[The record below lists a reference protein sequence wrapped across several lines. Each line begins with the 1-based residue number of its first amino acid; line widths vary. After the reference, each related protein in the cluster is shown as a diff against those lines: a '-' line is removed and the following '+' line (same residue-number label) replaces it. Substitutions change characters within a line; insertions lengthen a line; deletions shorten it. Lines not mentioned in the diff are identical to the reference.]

1 MEIWLFAAVGLGA
14 VLIGGTILVVSK
26 KKKGAEAYPTREEE
40 EYEIVEEEAP
50 IPSIAVSEDEETG
63 CPEEIKRRLLDR
75 QRQIFKDAHKVYIVL
90 NNLLKNKN
98 LPPELKKEFET
109 FMRSYSRL
117 KELEE
122 EIQVYPFSDCDRVF
136 ELKFNFYN
144 KLVKE
149 TAQKIMVLAKTL
161 K

>member
-1 MEIWLFAAVGLGA
+1 LFAAVGLGA

-26 KKKGAEAYPTREEE
+26 KKKGAEATPAREEE

-50 IPSIAVSEDEETG
+50 VPSIAVSEDEETG

>member
-1 MEIWLFAAVGLGA
+1 MFAAIGVGV
-14 VLIGGTILVVSK
+14 VLIGGTILISK
-26 KKKGAEAYPTREEE
+26 KGKKASSGESPTSLKEE
-40 EYEIVEEEAP
+40 EYEIIEEEAP
-50 IPSIAVSEDEETG
+50 VPSIAVSEEEETG
-63 CPEEIKRRLLDR
+63 CPEEIKKQLLNKQKR
-75 QRQIFKDAHKVYIVL
+75 IFKDAHKVYMVL
-90 NNLLKNKN
+90 TNLLKNKN

-122 EIQVYPFSDCDRVF
+122 EIQVYPFGDCDRVF